1 MRLPLTQREL
11 AEPLGLTQQALSLKL
26 KGRQVIRA
34 EELRTLALF
43 FDIPMEVFF
52 LPPDE
57 VVRWFYRERF
67 EKLTR
72 MTCFPA
78 ESRRAAWLV
87 SLRQEEMGGES
98 KEGAEP
104 KTQ

>member
-57 VVRWFYRERF
+57 VVRSTAPGR
-67 EKLTR
+67 
-72 MTCFPA
+72 
-78 ESRRAAWLV
+78 SRR
-87 SLRQEEMGGES
+87 S
-98 KEGAEP
+98 EP
-104 KTQ
+104 SSCLASVPSPRRNGR